1 MACSFASSTGPR
13 LKACAAIGDWAQL
26 DEAAAVTVATV
37 GTGCG
42 PPTAATAVAA
52 AGVFASVAADVAAVA
67 AVAALAAEAA
77 RVTTL
82 AANVAV
88 PGADSTADGA
98 DDDDAV
104 AVP

>member
-13 LKACAAIGDWAQL
+13 LKACAAIGGWAQL

-42 PPTAATAVAA
+42 PPTAADVTAVAD
-52 AGVFASVAADVAAVA
+52 G
-67 AVAALAAEAA
+67 AA
-77 RVTTL
+77 RVITL
-82 AANVAV
+82 ATNVAV
-88 PGADSTADGA
+88 PGADSV
-98 DDDDAV
+98 DDAV